1 MIEAHKLYHRYSEPR
16 QRIKSK
22 IVILALA
29 FVISVAGSMAAH
41 SDDRAPSALAG
52 RVSSETAAP
61 MEGVLVRAKGA
72 GSTVSVTVVTDRNGK
87 YSFPATRLA
96 PRTYNLDIRAVGYEL
111 ANPVSVEITSG
122 KTARANLKLTQTKDL
137 AAQLTSA
144 EWLLSVPGTEEQKS
158 QLFRCAACHS
168 LAPIVQSTYDT
179 KGWLTTFARM
189 RGYSEQS
196 IITHPVELPYKVT
209 VRPDPDFAEYLTTI
223 NLSSRKKWDY
233 ALKTLPR
240 PSGRATRVI
249 ITEYDLPDPGRLPHD
264 ADLDDKGMVWYN
276 DFREP
281 LIGRLDPRT
290 GETKEWTFPPL
301 KPDFPPGTLSIEPGV
316 EGFLWIPRFRQGGIT
331 QFDPRT
337 EKFQTWPD
345 LPEYNDDRAIDAQ
358 VAPAPD
364 GTVWYPNL
372 DNRNLY
378 RLDPKTGHIAV
389 YPMYADYHP
398 EQAGSGI
405 IIQFSYN
412 KKPAGHFTYGVAAD
426 SKSNAYF
433 CDIVGGN
440 IGRVDAK
447 TGKVTLFKT
456 PTLNS
461 GPRRISIDSE
471 DRAWFGEYYANSV
484 GLFDP
489 KTEQFKEWKA
499 PTPWVGPYPAKRDKH
514 GDVWTA
520 GMSTDLIL
528 RLNPRTGQFVEYMLP
543 TVDAN
548 IRHIDVDNSS
558 NPIAVWV
565 AEVHQGKIAKIEPL
579 D

>member
-1 MIEAHKLYHRYSEPR
+1 MILRET
-16 QRIKSK
+16 IF
-22 IVILALA
+22 VLA
-29 FVISVAGSMAAH
+29 FSVGVACPLTARA
-41 SDDRAPSALAG
+41 DRAPLALAG
-52 RVSSETAAP
+52 RVISETAEP
-61 MEGVLVRAKGA
+61 MEGVLVRAKGM
-72 GSTVSVTVVTDRNGK
+72 GGTVSVTVVTDHGGG
-87 YSFPATRLA
+87 YSFPATRLV
-96 PRTYNLDIRAVGYEL
+96 PRTYNLDIRAVGYQL
-111 ANPVSVEITSG
+111 ANPVSVEIESG
-122 KTARANLKLTQTKDL
+122 KTTRVDLKLTTTKDL

-144 EWLLSVPGTEEQKS
+144 EWLLSIPGTEEQKS

-168 LAPIVQSTYDT
+168 LAPIVQSTYDA

-189 RGYSEQS
+189 RGYSEQAVL
-196 IITHPVELPYKVT
+196 THPVELPYKVN
-209 VRPDPDFAEYLTTI
+209 VRPDPDFAEYLATI
-223 NLSSRKKWDY
+223 NLSSRTKWDY
-233 ALKTLPR
+233 TLKTLPR
-240 PSGRATRVI
+240 PAGRATRVI

-281 LIGRLDPRT
+281 LIGRLDPWT
-290 GETKEWTFPPL
+290 GETKEWSFPTL
-301 KPDFPPGTLSIEPGV
+301 KTDFPPGTLSIELGV
-316 EGFLWIPRFRQGGIT
+316 DGSVWVPRFRQAGIT
-331 QFDPRT
+331 RFDPVT

-378 RLDPKTGHIAV
+378 RLDPKTGHVAV
-389 YPMYADYHP
+389 YPMYPDYHP

-412 KKPAGHFTYGVAAD
+412 KKPEGHFTYGVAVD

-484 GLFDP
+484 GMFDP
-489 KTEQFKEWKA
+489 KTERFKEWKA
-499 PTPWVGPYPAKRDKH
+499 PTPWVGPYTAKKDKH

-548 IRHIDVDNSS
+548 IRHIDVNNSS
-558 NPIAVWV
+558 NLIAVWV